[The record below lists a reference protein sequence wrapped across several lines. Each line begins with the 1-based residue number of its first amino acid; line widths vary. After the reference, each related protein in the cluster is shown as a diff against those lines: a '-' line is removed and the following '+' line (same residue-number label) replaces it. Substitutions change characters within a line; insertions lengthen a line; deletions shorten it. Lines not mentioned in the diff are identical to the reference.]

1 MSQSPRRQ
9 VFGATKARVPAV
21 DEDTRRRDE
30 LAAADQEDDTDR
42 WDADNVR
49 RADESWA
56 RWKED
61 VKPGSGNKGSSQF

>member
-1 MSQSPRRQ
+1 
-9 VFGATKARVPAV
+9 VPAV